1 MAQPLIRVLQGE
13 ALATPPVW
21 FMRQAGRF
29 LPEYRALRSK
39 VTFEE
44 LLYDSDLAAEVTL
57 QPLRRFPQL
66 DGAIIFSDILVILE
80 ALGCAVTVPEG
91 GPRLGKT
98 LDQIP
103 LDRLLDE
110 SVFEP
115 VQAALRKTK
124 AALPEQVALLGFAGA
139 PWTLLAYGLEGRG
152 SKNWTRAKAFL
163 HAEPVR
169 AKAWLDRLAD
179 AAARLLNLQI
189 QAGAQAVQLFDTWAG
204 ELDPE
209 DYAEFALP
217 AAERALAQ
225 VEGAPRLFYART
237 GYLHQALEALPCE
250 GLAVPWQVP
259 ILEARRRFPNKVL
272 QGNLDPCAL
281 LAGKDVACRKART
294 IVEAM
299 AGHPHIF
306 NLGHGLLPETD
317 PEVVGAVIEAVK
329 EGSSPTRPSR
339 G

>member
-1 MAQPLIRVLQGE
+1 MTQPLIRALRGE
-13 ALATPPVW
+13 VQSTPPVW

-39 VTFEE
+39 VTFEQ

-57 QPLRRFPQL
+57 QPIRRFPKL
-66 DGAIIFSDILVILE
+66 DGAIIFSDILVILD
-80 ALGCAVTVPEG
+80 ALGCNVTIPEG

-103 LDRLLDE
+103 LDQPLDE
-110 SVFEP
+110 KVFEP
-115 VQAALRKTK
+115 VQAAIRKTR
-124 AALPEQVALLGFAGA
+124 ANLPPDVAMLGFAGA
-139 PWTLLAYGLEGRG
+139 PWTLLAYGIEGKG

-163 HAEPVR
+163 HAEPAK

-179 AAARLLNLQI
+179 AAARLLNLHI
-189 QAGAQAVQLFDTWAG
+189 GAGAQGVQLFDTWAG

-209 DYAEFALP
+209 DYAEFSLP
-217 AAERALAQ
+217 AVRRTLAQ
-225 VEGAPRLFYART
+225 VEGAPKLFFART
-237 GYLHQALEALPCE
+237 GYLPQGLQTLPCE

-259 ILEARRRFPNKVL
+259 IAEARQRFPMKVL
-272 QGNLDPCAL
+272 QGNLDPTML
-281 LAGKDVACRKART
+281 LAGKETACRKARS

-299 AGHPHIF
+299 KGHPHVF

-317 PEVVGAVIEAVK
+317 PEVLGAVIDAVK
-329 EGSSPTRPSR
+329 GV
-339 G
+339 

>member
-1 MAQPLIRVLQGE
+1 MTQPLIRALRGEVLS
-13 ALATPPVW
+13 TPPLW

-29 LPEYRALRSK
+29 LPEYRALRAK
-39 VTFEE
+39 VTFEQ

-57 QPLRRFPQL
+57 QPVRRFPGL

-80 ALGCAVTVPEG
+80 ALGCNVTIPEG

-103 LDRLLDE
+103 LDQPLDE
-110 SVFEP
+110 AIFEP
-115 VQAALRKTK
+115 VQAAIRKVK
-124 AALPEQVALLGFAGA
+124 ASLPAHVAMLGFAGA
-139 PWTLLAYGLEGRG
+139 PWTLLAYGIEGKG

-163 HAEPVR
+163 HAEPAK

-179 AAARLLNLQI
+179 AAARLLNLHI
-189 QAGAQAVQLFDTWAG
+189 GAGAQGVQLFDTWAG
-204 ELDPE
+204 ELDPD
-209 DYAEFALP
+209 DYATFALP
-217 AAERALAQ
+217 AVDRTLRQ
-225 VEGAPRLFYART
+225 VEGAPKLFFART
-237 GYLHQALEALPCE
+237 GYLPQSLQTLPCE

-259 ILEARRRFPNKVL
+259 IAEARQRFPMKVL
-272 QGNLDPCAL
+272 QGNLDPVAL
-281 LAGKDVACRKART
+281 LAGKDVACRKTRA

-299 AGHPHIF
+299 KGHAHVF

-317 PEVVGAVIEAVK
+317 PEVLAAVIETVK
-329 EGSSPTRPSR
+329 R

>member
-1 MAQPLIRVLQGE
+1 MPKPLIRALRGE
-13 ALATPPVW
+13 VQAPPPVW

-29 LPEYRALRSK
+29 LPEYRALRAK
-39 VTFEE
+39 VTFEQ
-44 LLYDSDLAAEVTL
+44 LLNDSDLAAEVTL
-57 QPLRRFPQL
+57 QPLRRFPKL
-66 DGAIIFSDILVILE
+66 DGAIVFSDILVILE
-80 ALGCAVTVPEG
+80 ALGCEVTVPEG

-103 LDRLLDE
+103 LDRPLDE
-110 SVFEP
+110 AVFEP
-115 VQAALRKTK
+115 VQVAIRKTK
-124 AALPEQVALLGFAGA
+124 AQLPAHAAMLGFAGA
-139 PWTLLAYGLEGRG
+139 PWTLLAYGIEGRG

-163 HAEPVR
+163 HAEPAR
-169 AKAWLDRLAD
+169 AQAWLERLAD
-179 AAARLLNLQI
+179 AAGRLLNLHI
-189 QAGAQAVQLFDTWAG
+189 QAGAEAVQLFDTWAG

-209 DYAEFALP
+209 DYAAFALP

-225 VEGAPRLFYART
+225 VEGAPRLFFARA
-237 GYLHQALEALPCE
+237 GRLPQAFEALSCE

-259 ILEARRRFPNKVL
+259 ILEARQRFPGKVL

-281 LAGKDVACRKART
+281 LAGKDVACRKARA

-299 AGHPHIF
+299 AGHPHVF

-329 EGSSPTRPSR
+329 GR
-339 G
+339 